1 MRRTFVFATTG
12 TEAMEVKKVTTDKLF
27 RGLLILTCA
36 LFHHFKNQKPAVLN
50 LRFFRLS
57 LRARPGNS
65 MPKIYLKTY
74 GCQMNERDSEQVLR
88 TFSEGGYTVT
98 TKENEAD
105 AILINTCSV
114 RDQAEQKALGKMG
127 HMMHAGRDRKHVVYG
142 FMGCMAQSRGDELF
156 KVVPSLDVVVGT
168 QKYHRVFEYVD
179 TILKRRL
186 EARMDDPTYSL
197 RGDSVC
203 DVAEEEGS
211 QNTIRDHVVK
221 PRESS
226 AFVSIMQGCNMRCS
240 FCIVPD
246 TRGKERGRPIHDIVG
261 EVRHLAANG
270 VKEVT
275 LLGQIVNLYGRN
287 EFPKING
294 KSPFVQLLEAAHE
307 IEGIER
313 IRFTSPH
320 PIGYRDDLIAAFTYL
335 PKLCSHIHFPM
346 QSGSDRI
353 LREMR
358 RPYRNEKFIEICEK
372 MKAARPGIAI
382 TTDIIVGFPGE
393 TEEDFQMTIDTVE
406 RLQFDNAF
414 VFRYSKRRNTP
425 AAEMENQLAEPEKES
440 RNQRL
445 LDVVNR
451 IAIAKNAELVGTTQ
465 RVLCEG
471 PSKTKATRLSGR
483 SEQNKVVI
491 FDGEPDRL
499 VGRLLDIH
507 IEESGGFSLF
517 GSVV

>member
-1 MRRTFVFATTG
+1 
-12 TEAMEVKKVTTDKLF
+12 
-27 RGLLILTCA
+27 
-36 LFHHFKNQKPAVLN
+36 
-50 LRFFRLS
+50 
-57 LRARPGNS
+57 
-65 MPKIYLKTY
+65 MPKVYVKTY
-74 GCQMNERDSEQVLR
+74 GCQMNERDSEQVAR
-88 TFSEGGYTVT
+88 MFTEGGYTVT
-98 TKENEAD
+98 HHERDAD

-127 HMMHAGRDRKHVVYG
+127 SMMHAARDRKHVVYG

-156 KVVPSLDVVVGT
+156 KTVPSLDLVVGT
-168 QKYHRVFEYVD
+168 QKYHKVFEYVD

-186 EARMDDPTYSL
+186 EARMDDPSHSL
-197 RGDSVC
+197 RGETVC
-203 DVAEEEGS
+203 DIAEEEGS
-211 QNTIRDHVVK
+211 QNAIRDHVHK
-221 PRESS
+221 EYEAS

-246 TRGKERGRPIHDIVG
+246 TRGKERGRPIDDIVG
-261 EVRHLAANG
+261 EVRHLARNG
-270 VKEVT
+270 VREVT
-275 LLGQIVNLYGRN
+275 LLGQIVNLYGRA
-287 EFPKING
+287 EFPRVDG
-294 KSPFVQLLEAAHE
+294 KSPFVQLLEAVHE
-307 IEGIER
+307 VEGIER

-372 MKAARPGIAI
+372 MKAARQDLAI

-393 TEEDFQMTIDTVE
+393 TEEDFQATIDTVE

-425 AAEMENQLAEPEKES
+425 AAEMDGQLSEPEKES

-451 IAIAKNAELVGTTQ
+451 IAKEKNAALVGTRQ
-465 RVLCEG
+465 QVLCEG
-471 PSKTKATRLSGR
+471 RSKTNAARLTGR
-483 SEQNKVVI
+483 TSQNKIVI
-491 FDGEPDRL
+491 FDGDRARL
-499 VGRLLDIH
+499 TGQLLDIH

-517 GSVV
+517 GKAC